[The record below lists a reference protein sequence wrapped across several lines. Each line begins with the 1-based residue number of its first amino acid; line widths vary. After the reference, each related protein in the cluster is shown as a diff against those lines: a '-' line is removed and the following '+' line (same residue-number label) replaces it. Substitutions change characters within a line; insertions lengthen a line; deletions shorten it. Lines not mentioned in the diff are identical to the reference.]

1 MDKAIEQAKQMGVG
15 MVVANMTNHF
25 SIAGHWA
32 LMAEKEGLIG
42 MAFTNTSP
50 KVIPGF
56 YMSYSLIHATCKVF
70 AARG

>member
-1 MDKAIEQAKQMGVG
+1 MEKAIEQAEQMGVG

-50 KVIPGF
+50 KVYLG
-56 YMSYSLIHATCKVF
+56 
-70 AARG
+70 

>member
-1 MDKAIEQAKQMGVG
+1 MEKAIEQAKQMGVG

-50 KVIPGF
+50 KVTSITF
-56 YMSYSLIHATCKVF
+56 RRDYRLYYIVYI
-70 AARG
+70 